1 MKISKLN
8 SNNGKFTE
16 RIMKKMEKK
25 TSRKRYKWWRLLL
38 IGLIIYIVGLKVL
51 VLTRNPN
58 LFPSI
63 VMLGNFLI
71 PVIYVAFLYQKRT
84 LSNVSMPMTLAGFF
98 YGGFLGV
105 FAAAMLEPIFIQNIN
120 FSTAMF
126 VGIIFAK
133 IIGVLVIFRNR
144 DHDLQ
149 LDGLIIGAAA
159 GMGFAAL
166 ESSGYAFTTFLKSGG
181 SLSSTVYITL
191 VRGILSPLG
200 HGTWTAILAAVLLRE
215 SAPRKFTLN
224 LRVIGAYVTVVVL
237 HGFWNGIPSVIGM
250 FTPSPIAIFI
260 GQCIIGVLGIL
271 ILIRLW
277 YKAKKQARER
287 LSRN

>member
-1 MKISKLN
+1 MKN
-8 SNNGKFTE
+8 
-16 RIMKKMEKK
+16 MEKVTTK
-25 TSRKRYKWWRLLL
+25 KRYKWWRLLI
-38 IGLIIYIVGLKVL
+38 IGLILYIVGLGVL
-51 VLTRNPN
+51 VLTRNQN

-105 FAAAMLEPIFIQNIN
+105 FAAAMLEPIFIQNLN

-126 VGIIFAK
+126 VGIIEEFAK
-133 IIGVLVIFRNR
+133 IVGVLVIFRNR
-144 DHDLQ
+144 NHDLQ

-166 ESSGYAFTTFLKSGG
+166 ESSGYAFATFIKSGG
-181 SLSSTVYITL
+181 SLSATVYITL
-191 VRGILSPLG
+191 LRGILSPLG

-224 LRVIGAYVTVVVL
+224 IRVIGAYVTVVLL
-237 HGFWNGIPSVIGM
+237 HGLWNGIPSVIGM
-250 FTPSPIAIFI
+250 FTASPIAIFI
-260 GQCIIGVLGIL
+260 GQFIIGILGIL

-277 YKAKKQARER
+277 FKAKKQARER
-287 LSRN
+287 LTRD

>member
-1 MKISKLN
+1 MKN
-8 SNNGKFTE
+8 
-16 RIMKKMEKK
+16 MEKN
-25 TSRKRYKWWRLLL
+25 TSKKRYKWWKLLI

-51 VLTRNPN
+51 VLTQNPN
-58 LFPSI
+58 LFPAI

-71 PVIYVAFLYQKRT
+71 PVTYVAFLYQKRT

-98 YGGFLGV
+98 YGGFLGI
-105 FAAAMLEPIFIQNIN
+105 FAAAMLEPIFIQNLN

-126 VGIIFAK
+126 VGIIEEFAK
-133 IIGVLVIFRNR
+133 IVGVLVIFRNR
-144 DHDLQ
+144 NHDLQ

-166 ESSGYAFTTFLKSGG
+166 ESSGYAFTTFLRSGG

-191 VRGILSPLG
+191 LRGILSPLG

-215 SAPRKFTLN
+215 SAPRKFSLN
-224 LRVIGAYVTVVVL
+224 LRVIGAFVTVVVL
-237 HGFWNGIPSVIGM
+237 HGLWNGIPSIIGM
-250 FTPSPIAIFI
+250 FTPSAIAAFI
-260 GQCIIGVLGIL
+260 GQGIIGILGIL

-277 YKAKKQARER
+277 FKAKKLARER
-287 LSRN
+287 LARN

>member
-1 MKISKLN
+1 MD
-8 SNNGKFTE
+8 
-16 RIMKKMEKK
+16 KK
-25 TSRKRYKWWRLLL
+25 TIRKRYKWWRLL
-38 IGLIIYIVGLKVL
+38 IKGLIIYIVGLKVL
-51 VLTRNPN
+51 ELTQKPN

-84 LSNVSMPMTLAGFF
+84 LSNVSMPMTVAGFF

-105 FAAAMLEPIFIQNIN
+105 FASAMLEPIFIQNIS
-120 FSTAMF
+120 FSTAIF
-126 VGIIFAK
+126 VGIIEEFAK

-166 ESSGYAFTTFLKSGG
+166 ESSGYAFATFIKSGG
-181 SLSSTVYITL
+181 SLSATVYITML
-191 VRGILSPLG
+191 RGILSPLG
-200 HGTWTAILAAVLLRE
+200 HGTWTAILATVLLRE

-224 LRVIGAYVTVVVL
+224 LRVIRAYVTVVVL
-237 HGFWNGIPSVIGM
+237 HGLWNGIPSVIRM
-250 FTPSPIAIFI
+250 ITPSPIAMFI

-271 ILIRLW
+271 ILISLW

-287 LSRN
+287 LARNE

>member
-1 MKISKLN
+1 
-8 SNNGKFTE
+8 
-16 RIMKKMEKK
+16 MEKIK
-25 TSRKRYKWWRLLL
+25 SRKRYKWWRLLVK
-38 IGLIIYIVGLKVL
+38 GLIIYIVGLE
-51 VLTRNPN
+51 VLTLTQNPN

-84 LSNVSMPMTLAGFF
+84 LSNVSMPMTLTGFF

-105 FAAAMLEPIFIQNIN
+105 FAAAMLEPIFIRNLN

-126 VGIIFAK
+126 VGIIEEFAK
-133 IIGVLVIFRNR
+133 IVGVLVIFRNR
-144 DHDLQ
+144 SHDLQ
-149 LDGLIIGAAA
+149 LDGIIIGAAA

-166 ESSGYAFTTFLKSGG
+166 ESSGYAFTTFLNSGG

-191 VRGILSPLG
+191 LRGVLSPLG

-215 SAPRKFTLN
+215 SAPRKFTFN
-224 LRVIGAYVTVVVL
+224 LRVIGAFITVAVL
-237 HGFWNGIPSVIGM
+237 HGLWNGIPSVIGM
-250 FTPSPIAIFI
+250 FTSSGIASLI
-260 GQCIIGVLGIL
+260 GQFIIGGLGVL

-277 YKAKKQARER
+277 FNAKQQARER
-287 LSRN
+287 LARK

>member
-1 MKISKLN
+1 
-8 SNNGKFTE
+8 
-16 RIMKKMEKK
+16 MEKK
-25 TSRKRYKWWRLLL
+25 LSKKRYKWWRLLV
-38 IGLIIYIVGLKVL
+38 IGLIIYIVGLEVL
-51 VLTRNPN
+51 GLTQNPN
-58 LFPSI
+58 LFPAI

-71 PVIYVAFLYQKRT
+71 PVTYVAFLYQKRT
-84 LSNVSMPMTLAGFF
+84 LSNVSMAITLAGFF

-105 FAAAMLEPIFIQNIN
+105 FAAAMIEPIFIHNLN

-126 VGIIFAK
+126 VGIIEEFAK
-133 IIGVLVIFRNR
+133 IVGVLIIFRNR

-181 SLSSTVYITL
+181 SLSSSVYITL
-191 VRGILSPLG
+191 LRGILSPLG
-200 HGTWTAILAAVLLRE
+200 HGTWTAILGAVLLRE

-224 LRVIGAYVTVVVL
+224 LRVIGAFVTVVVL
-237 HGFWNGIPSVIGM
+237 HGLWNEISSVIGL
-250 FTPSPIAIFI
+250 FTPSATAMFI
-260 GQCIIGVLGIL
+260 GQSIIGILGIL

-277 YKAKKQARER
+277 FIAKKQARER
-287 LSRN
+287 LAGN

>member
-1 MKISKLN
+1 MKN
-8 SNNGKFTE
+8 
-16 RIMKKMEKK
+16 MEKVTTK
-25 TSRKRYKWWRLLL
+25 KRYKWWRLLI
-38 IGLIIYIVGLKVL
+38 IGLILYIVGLGVL
-51 VLTRNPN
+51 VLTRNQN

-105 FAAAMLEPIFIQNIN
+105 FAAAMLEPIFIQNLN

-126 VGIIFAK
+126 VGIIEEFAK
-133 IIGVLVIFRNR
+133 IVGVLVIFRNR
-144 DHDLQ
+144 NHDLQ

-166 ESSGYAFTTFLKSGG
+166 ESSGYAFATFIKSGG
-181 SLSSTVYITL
+181 SLSATVYITL
-191 VRGILSPLG
+191 LRGILSPLG

-224 LRVIGAYVTVVVL
+224 IRVIGAYVTVVLL
-237 HGFWNGIPSVIGM
+237 HGLWNGIPSVIGM
-250 FTPSPIAIFI
+250 FTSSPIAIFI
-260 GQCIIGVLGIL
+260 GQCIIGILGIL

-277 YKAKKQARER
+277 FKAKKQARER
-287 LSRN
+287 LTRD

>member
-1 MKISKLN
+1 
-8 SNNGKFTE
+8 
-16 RIMKKMEKK
+16 MEKN
-25 TSRKRYKWWRLLL
+25 TSKKRYKWWRLLV
-38 IGLIIYIVGLKVL
+38 IGLIIYIVGLEIL
-51 VLTRNPN
+51 VLTQNPN
-58 LFPSI
+58 LFPAI

-98 YGGFLGV
+98 YGGFLGI
-105 FAAAMLEPIFIQNIN
+105 FAAAILEPIFIHNLN
-120 FSTAMF
+120 FSTAIF
-126 VGIIFAK
+126 IGIIEEFAK
-133 IIGVLVIFRNR
+133 IVGVLVIFRNR
-144 DHDLQ
+144 NHDLQ

-191 VRGILSPLG
+191 LRGILSPLG
-200 HGTWTAILAAVLLRE
+200 HGTWTAILATVLLRE

-224 LRVIGAYVTVVVL
+224 LRVIGAYVTVFVL
-237 HGFWNGIPSVIGM
+237 HGLWNGIPSIIGR
-250 FTPSPIAIFI
+250 FTSSAIAVFM
-260 GQCIIGVLGIL
+260 GECIIGILGIL

-277 YKAKKQARER
+277 FQAKKQAREQ
-287 LSRN
+287 LARN

>member
-1 MKISKLN
+1 
-8 SNNGKFTE
+8 
-16 RIMKKMEKK
+16 MEKVTTK
-25 TSRKRYKWWRLLL
+25 KRYKWWRLLI
-38 IGLIIYIVGLKVL
+38 IGLILYIVGLGVL
-51 VLTRNPN
+51 VLTRNQN

-105 FAAAMLEPIFIQNIN
+105 FAAAMLEPIFIQNLN

-126 VGIIFAK
+126 VGIIEEFAK
-133 IIGVLVIFRNR
+133 IVGVLVIFRNR
-144 DHDLQ
+144 NHDLQ

-166 ESSGYAFTTFLKSGG
+166 ESSGYAFATFIKSGG
-181 SLSSTVYITL
+181 SLSATVYITL
-191 VRGILSPLG
+191 LRGILSPLG

-224 LRVIGAYVTVVVL
+224 IRVIGAYVTVVVL
-237 HGFWNGIPSVIGM
+237 HGLWNGIPSVIGM
-250 FTPSPIAIFI
+250 FTSSPIAIFI
-260 GQCIIGVLGIL
+260 GQCIIGILGIL

-277 YKAKKQARER
+277 FKAKKQARER
-287 LSRN
+287 LTRD